1 MTQFKNIL
9 VTCKKKY
16 HSLAEYFLSDIIP
29 LNKIT
34 VSADDL
40 IPFKC
45 LVLSICSDDKCGLL
59 LCHHFTKLIL
69 ISLYRITH
77 TELEIP

>member
-16 HSLAEYFLSDIIP
+16 YSLAEYFLSDIIP

-40 IPFKC
+40 TPFKC
-45 LVLSICSDDKCGLL
+45 LVLRIAVTTNADSYYVTTLL
-59 LCHHFTKLIL
+59 
-69 ISLYRITH
+69 S
-77 TELEIP
+77 